1 MNNKKELIIESAEEI
16 FSRFGYKKSTM
27 EDIASQAH
35 IGKAT
40 LYYYFPSKEVI
51 FGEVI
56 RKDSE
61 RFRSKLNEA
70 AASAHTPEA
79 KIRAYVATRMIH
91 LEDMSKFYPTLTQ
104 EYLDHY
110 FFVENVRKEFHDYE
124 NTVLSKLLQDGIDQ
138 NDFFIDLVLK
148 ITSKKMGTGI
158 VVDENQKLLGII
170 TDGDLRRSCVEG
182 EKVFDKTAK
191 DIMHENPKTIQSGV
205 LALKALKVMEEYN
218 ITSLIVQEDQKVVG
232 LVHIHD
238 LVKAGIKE

>member
-1 MNNKKELIIESAEEI
+1 MINKKELIIESAEEV

-61 RFRSKLNEA
+61 QFRSKLNEA
-70 AASAHTPEA
+70 AASAETPEA
-79 KIRAYVATRMIH
+79 KIRAYVTARMVH

-110 FFVENVRKEFHDYE
+110 FFVEKIRKEFYDYE
-124 NTVLSKLLQDGIDQ
+124 NTVLSNLLQNGIDQ
-138 NDFFIDLVLK
+138 NEFFVDDVECTARMLAIAIKGLEYPMLQNKQDYD
-148 ITSKKMGTGI
+148 IIEESTKML
-158 VVDENQKLLGII
+158 DII
-170 TDGDLRRSCVEG
+170 
-182 EKVFDKTAK
+182 F
-191 DIMHENPKTIQSGV
+191 N
-205 LALKALKVMEEYN
+205 
-218 ITSLIVQEDQKVVG
+218 
-232 LVHIHD
+232 
-238 LVKAGIKE
+238 GIKRR